1 MKRENKKPP
10 PVFPPA
16 EALYARY
23 HSHLS
28 LTDHKLTG
36 TTYKKSPYL
45 RQKIGAIIAVPPY
58 IILVVLFVT

>member
-36 TTYKKSPYL
+36 TYKKSPYL